1 MERLTYRVE
10 SEVLVKATV
19 YTQVTID
26 YDPQV
31 DDLDA
36 CIIDAVAKTKWLDI
50 DDYDIDE
57 IEDVLEI
64 REKEELEE

>member
-1 MERLTYRVE
+1 MQLTYAVE
-10 SEVLVKATV
+10 SEVLVKAKV

-26 YDPQV
+26 YDPEV

-36 CIIDAVAKTKWLDI
+36 CISAELENMKWHDI
-50 DDYDIDE
+50 DDYDING

-64 REKEELEE
+64 REKEKLED